1 MASSYN
7 HVTVHDKVND
17 RQFIKNTLHIF
28 YGTKGVIKEKLKE
41 DKKCENNFQND
52 MLENV
57 QRYRNKITDDQL
69 TVQYE
74 IDQNHPANDTNTLL
88 RSLTPN
94 EKNIKTVMIRVID
107 CFVTV
112 EEKQQN
118 NYREF
123 KIWLETLPGNLSV
136 QSLIT
141 RRLNEIRKLFKSNP
155 VEDEMRSVEKMF
167 ADLQPVLQQ
176 LELRSD
182 GVIIN
187 PSGGDVPDFGYINE
201 RLAQIIADL
210 KKVNPDTL
218 RTFLNKD
225 SANFMTT
232 LKPMANTVSSILIEG
247 GEKAEDPDKMDLI
260 IENDYIKDVKRM
272 YNNRRYGM
280 MLKNSYDNRL
290 L

>member
-247 GEKAEDPDKMDLI
+247 GKKAEDPDKMDLI